1 MEQQELK
8 VLLKC
13 LVFRL
18 LAGMAIGVAIF
29 GFWRAVG
36 ASMPWPFLRL
46 CSGTLLGVAVFRFFW
61 ARSALLGSFLL
72 PLPSDPP
79 PLPAKPRWLYGVAVV
94 AGVAATLLVA
104 F

>member
-1 MEQQELK
+1 MEQQEIR

-18 LAGMAIGVAIF
+18 LAGMAIGVAVF

-36 ASMPWPFLRL
+36 APMPWPFLRL
-46 CSGTLLGVAVFRFFW
+46 CFGTLLGIAVFRFFW
-61 ARSALLGSFLL
+61 ARSAVLGSFLA
-72 PLPSDPP
+72 PLPADPP
-79 PLPAKPRWLYGVAVV
+79 HLPAKPRWLYGAAVL
-94 AGVAATLLVA
+94 AGVAATVLVA